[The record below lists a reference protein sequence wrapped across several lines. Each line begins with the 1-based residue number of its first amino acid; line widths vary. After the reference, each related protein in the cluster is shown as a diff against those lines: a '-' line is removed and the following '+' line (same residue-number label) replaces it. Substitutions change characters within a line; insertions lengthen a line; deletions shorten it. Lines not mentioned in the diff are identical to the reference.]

1 MLEKVIVYLS
11 MDKKVLRQIRKMLEK
26 VIVYLSIL
34 SILCR
39 TSKNKTVTTAAD
51 VLATSVSAEALL
63 LSPTVIGGGRGE
75 AVDSLSRGCSATT
88 VLMVAEAASSPM
100 SPITLTSVEINEVNP
115 QISTT
120 AAAPLAAME
129 AMSHMEATE
138 ATMASEV
145 MSMDY
150 SAIDMS
156 PSRFSSNSINT
167 VILNPGA
174 VSLTSMTSTGLQEN
188 NENNENQSNS
198 SPYRE
203 SQIRT

>member
-1 MLEKVIVYLS
+1 MLEKVIVYISIL
-11 MDKKVLRQIRKMLEK
+11 VLIQIRKMLEK
-26 VIVYLSIL
+26 VIAYLSNL
-34 SILCR
+34 SVLCR

-115 QISTT
+115 QIST

-129 AMSHMEATE
+129 AMSHMEANE
-138 ATMASEV
+138 AAMASEV

-174 VSLTSMTSTGLQEN
+174 VSLTSMTSGLQEN
-188 NENNENQSNS
+188 NENDENQSNS

>member
-1 MLEKVIVYLS
+1 M
-11 MDKKVLRQIRKMLEK
+11 
-26 VIVYLSIL
+26 
-34 SILCR
+34 
-39 TSKNKTVTTAAD
+39 
-51 VLATSVSAEALL
+51 
-63 LSPTVIGGGRGE
+63 
-75 AVDSLSRGCSATT
+75 DSLSRGCSATT

-115 QISTT
+115 QIST

-138 ATMASEV
+138 ASLASEG
-145 MSMDY
+145 MSIDY

-174 VSLTSMTSTGLQEN
+174 VTLTSMPSGLQEN
-188 NENNENQSNS
+188 YEKNENNENQSNS

>member
-1 MLEKVIVYLS
+1 
-11 MDKKVLRQIRKMLEK
+11 MLEK

-115 QISTT
+115 QIST

>member
-1 MLEKVIVYLS
+1 
-11 MDKKVLRQIRKMLEK
+11 
-26 VIVYLSIL
+26 
-34 SILCR
+34 
-39 TSKNKTVTTAAD
+39 
-51 VLATSVSAEALL
+51 
-63 LSPTVIGGGRGE
+63 
-75 AVDSLSRGCSATT
+75 
-88 VLMVAEAASSPM
+88 
-100 SPITLTSVEINEVNP
+100 
-115 QISTT
+115 
-120 AAAPLAAME
+120 
-129 AMSHMEATE
+129 
-138 ATMASEV
+138 

-174 VSLTSMTSTGLQEN
+174 VSLTSMTSGLQEN

>member
-1 MLEKVIVYLS
+1 
-11 MDKKVLRQIRKMLEK
+11 MLEK

-63 LSPTVIGGGRGE
+63 LSPTVIGGGRRE
-75 AVDSLSRGCSATT
+75 AMDSLSRGCSATT

-174 VSLTSMTSTGLQEN
+174 VSLTSMTGLQEN
-188 NENNENQSNS
+188 YENNENQSNS

>member
-1 MLEKVIVYLS
+1 M
-11 MDKKVLRQIRKMLEK
+11 
-26 VIVYLSIL
+26 
-34 SILCR
+34 
-39 TSKNKTVTTAAD
+39 
-51 VLATSVSAEALL
+51 
-63 LSPTVIGGGRGE
+63 LSPTVIGGGQRE
-75 AVDSLSRGCSATT
+75 ASDSLSRGCSATT

-115 QISTT
+115 QIST
-120 AAAPLAAME
+120 AAASLAAME
-129 AMSHMEATE
+129 ATE
-138 ATMASEV
+138 AMAMASEV

-174 VSLTSMTSTGLQEN
+174 VSLTSMTGLQEN
-188 NENNENQSNS
+188 YNGKNNENYNENHENYNENNENQSNS